1 MGVIIAFIHVTNINY
16 IKHNYISIYINMTT
30 NFEKILISKKI
41 NPEKYLQ
48 AVHIKAMYFN
58 YDWKTIKFANDK
70 THKLQIQRP
79 DGKIIKFGAV
89 NYNDFIIYGFMVR
102 NREISYDQAIS
113 KRDNFDKR
121 MRRDDNDIYSARNL
135 SLNLLW

>member
-1 MGVIIAFIHVTNINY
+1 
-16 IKHNYISIYINMTT
+16 MTS
-30 NFEKILISKKI
+30 NFEKILINKKI

-48 AVHIKAMYFN
+48 AVRIKAMYYN
-58 YDWKTIKFANDK
+58 YDWKTIEFANDK

-89 NYNDFIIYGFMVR
+89 NYNDFIIYGFMVKR
-102 NREISYDQAIS
+102 KEITYDQALL

-121 MRRDDNDIYSARNL
+121 MRRDDNNIYSARNL
-135 SLNLLW
+135 SLSLLW